1 MAGLT
6 KEQRLAKE
14 AENEAKREQEI
25 REKVLSELKEKHEK
39 EIEALKSKIESGND
53 EFQEKQNSFNK
64 KIPLELE
71 VPVTSNYN
79 GRLTFISKRSN
90 GYSVEWDEYGMTEY
104 MELGELLSM
113 RNTDRR
119 FYEDNWIILDDT
131 NEYTADE
138 LYKFLKVD
146 KYYKNVYSPE
156 NIEKFFELAPDTM
169 IKTISTLSS
178 GMKDCIASKAQA
190 MITEGALDSNK
201 KIDALSEALKVEFS
215 KK

>member
-6 KEQRLAKE
+6 KEQKLAKE
-14 AENEAKREQEI
+14 AEKEQEI
-25 REKVLSELKEKHEK
+25 RELVLKELKEKHEK
-39 EIEALKSKIESGND
+39 EIQELKSKIENNND
-53 EFQEKQNSFNK
+53 ESNESHNSPFNK

-71 VPVTSNYN
+71 VSVTSNYN
-79 GRLTFISKRSN
+79 GRLNFVSKRSN

-104 MELGELLSM
+104 MELSELLSM

-119 FYEDNWIILDDT
+119 FYEDNWIILGDT
-131 NEYTADE
+131 DEYTADE

-146 KYYKNVYSPE
+146 KYYKNVYTPE
-156 NIEKFFELAPDTM
+156 NIEKFFELTPDKM
-169 IKTISTLSS
+169 IKTISTLSN
-178 GMKDCIASKAQA
+178 GMKDCIASKAQV
-190 MITEGALDSNK
+190 MITEGSLDSNK